1 MLRQALEERRN
12 LRPTPR
18 RERGIAWIAPGL
30 LPLSFL
36 WPQGG
41 SVPKA
46 ESETRAPATR
56 HRACCTVLLIFS
68 QCHMGGSFCSLSLPL
83 CVHFGQCL

>member
-18 RERGIAWIAPGL
+18 RERGIAWIAPGV

-46 ESETRAPATR
+46 ESSVGP
-56 HRACCTVLLIFS
+56 
-68 QCHMGGSFCSLSLPL
+68 SLEEQLYCQS
-83 CVHFGQCL
+83 